1 MKGLSFQY
9 LKNIIT
15 KLRNRTA
22 SESMCLV
29 MNKGNHSPFTFLKSI
44 RRSNEPITDHKE

>member
-1 MKGLSFQY
+1 MKGSSFQY
-9 LKNIIT
+9 HKNSTT

-29 MNKGNHSPFTFLKSI
+29 MKKNNPSLSTFLKKSLK
-44 RRSNEPITDHKE
+44 TK

>member
-9 LKNIIT
+9 HKNNTT

-22 SESMCLV
+22 LESTCLV
-29 MNKGNHSPFTFLKSI
+29 MKKDNHSLFGTFLKKSSKI
-44 RRSNEPITDHKE
+44 K